1 MTTPLTGMSAAET
14 EALLAEVT
22 RGAIAP
28 KTAIALMT
36 LHGEPQREA
45 ARRVFYALGG
55 SDTTELDEHGRLC
68 YTGSGKLV
76 AELERTIAE

>member
-1 MTTPLTGMSAAET
+1 MSAAET
-14 EALLAEVT
+14 ESLLAEVA
-22 RGAIAP
+22 RGAITP

-36 LHGEPQREA
+36 LHGEPEREA

-55 SDTTELDEHGRLC
+55 SDTTELDEHGRLR
-68 YTGSGKLV
+68 YAGSGKLV